1 MPSHKV
7 LLQNTFDISKVRM
20 INMSIQGYLFDFI
33 TLSLSLLAFPKKS
46 SFNFFKSNCDI
57 YEKNKLKKSLKHGEK
72 SKIENCVKNGILHSD
87 TKPKVK
93 GEYGGHI

>member
-33 TLSLSLLAFPKKS
+33 TLSLSWLFQKNPHSTFLKVIATSMRKK
-46 SFNFFKSNCDI
+46 NLRKC
-57 YEKNKLKKSLKHGEK
+57 LKHREK
-72 SKIENCVKNGILHSD
+72 SKIENCVKTGILHSD

>member
-33 TLSLSLLAFPKKS
+33 TLSWLFQKNPPSTFKKVIATS
-46 SFNFFKSNCDI
+46 MRK
-57 YEKNKLKKSLKHGEK
+57 KNLRKCLKHREK